1 MKAYRF
7 NPDTLFY
14 EGEQERQIDP
24 VASRKAGKEIYLM
37 PANCTD
43 VEMTLSP
50 KEGFDII
57 FKADKWSYKE
67 QEKKEEA
74 SQPEPYEPTTEDKIN
89 LLDSQYEQDKKTLQ
103 GYYLDFMIA
112 GDTEGMESIKGELTA
127 LATQYD
133 SDIEALKGGEE

>member
-1 MKAYRF
+1 MLVYR
-7 NPDTLFY
+7 Y
-14 EGEQERQIDP
+14 DP
-24 VASRKAGKEIYLM
+24 ETKIFLYSEPAMLDPLETQKAGKNIYLM

-43 VEMTLSP
+43 VEPPAS
-50 KEGFDII
+50 KDGFDIV
-57 FKADKWSYKE
+57 FVDGKWNYKE
-67 QEKKEEA
+67 QEKEEEP

-89 LLDSQYEQDKKTLQ
+89 QLDSQYERDKKTLQ
-103 GYYLDFMIA
+103 SYYLDFMIA

>member
-7 NPDTLFY
+7 NPDTLIF

-24 VASRKAGKEIYLM
+24 VASRRAGKNIYLM
-37 PANCTD
+37 PANCTEAKPPAGKD
-43 VEMTLSP
+43 
-50 KEGFDII
+50 GFDII
-57 FKADKWSYKE
+57 FVDGKWDYKE
-67 QEKKEEA
+67 QEKKEET
-74 SQPEPYEPTTEDKIN
+74 QPEPYEPTTEDKIN
-89 LLDSQYEQDKKTLQ
+89 QLDSQYEQDKKTLQ

-133 SDIEALKGGEE
+133 TDIEALKGGEE